1 MFVIPGMSKITQK
14 KEGRVYVEDIEGK
27 ELVMENPSKVHV
39 VNSETSKPLMDE
51 RYALG
56 SITQY

>member
-1 MFVIPGMSKITQK
+1 MSKITQK

-27 ELVMENPSKVHV
+27 ELVMENPSRVHV
-39 VNSETSKPLMDE
+39 VNSETSKPLIDE